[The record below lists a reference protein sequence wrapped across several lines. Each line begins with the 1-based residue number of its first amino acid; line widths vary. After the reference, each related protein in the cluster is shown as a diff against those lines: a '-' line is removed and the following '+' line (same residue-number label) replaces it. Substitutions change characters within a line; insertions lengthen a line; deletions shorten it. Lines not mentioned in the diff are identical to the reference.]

1 MSEDYHSSARVDEVM
16 GPMGPL
22 YFAKVTIEGTPVD
35 GMVDPG
41 LFATNMCFDLF
52 KKAYSQQCPEV
63 PHVTLRDYSQNHSYW
78 GPSEHLT
85 FRWEGMY
92 RDAHL
97 HCHGCLPCA
106 AYRGLGPKARTLLK
120 PEHS

>member
-1 MSEDYHSSARVDEVM
+1 MSEDYHSSARVDEVI

-78 GPSEHLT
+78 GPSEPHIQVGRNVSRCSPSLS
-85 FRWEGMY
+85 W
-92 RDAHL
+92 L
-97 HCHGCLPCA
+97 PPLCCLP
-106 AYRGLGPKARTLLK
+106 RIG
-120 PEHS
+120 S